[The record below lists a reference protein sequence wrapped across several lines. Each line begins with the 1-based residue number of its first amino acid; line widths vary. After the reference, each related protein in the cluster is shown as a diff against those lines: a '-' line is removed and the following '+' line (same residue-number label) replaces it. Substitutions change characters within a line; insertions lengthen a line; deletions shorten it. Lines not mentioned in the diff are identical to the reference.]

1 VEALDDRFKV
11 QGTGKN
17 TPEGWALR
25 FEELDVWK
33 RSARLSAEI
42 YRGLMELRDFC
53 FRDQITRAGLSVPS
67 NIAEGYERDSDR
79 EFLKVLSYAKGSC
92 GELRTQIYIW
102 NGHRLHRPRDWQEM
116 VGGDDR
122 HLRDAG
128 SPHEGSQA
136 VSVSRGVNVADS
148 CLSP

>member
-1 VEALDDRFKV
+1 MEALDDRFKV

-79 EFLKVLSYAKGSC
+79 EFLKFLSYAKGSC
-92 GELRTQIYIW
+92 GELRTQIYI
-102 NGHRLHRPRDWQEM
+102 GMDI
-116 VGGDDR
+116 GYIDR
-122 HLRDAG
+122 QTGRRWVEEAT
-128 SPHEGSQA
+128 A
-136 VSVSRGVNVADS
+136 VSGMLGALMKARKRF
-148 CLSP
+148 LSAGE